1 MNGSCVATTSVDEFL
16 AGARPG
22 LERALIARFGLRDGL
37 DAAADAVEYA
47 VANWDRLRTMEN
59 PTGYLF
65 TVGRTRATRAARRA
79 DRLTAL
85 VAEPTTTDSPVD
97 VDLQRAL
104 MGLPWEERVAVMLV
118 HAHGHTYAR
127 AAEIMDLPVTSITNH
142 LNRGLTRLRKEV
154 GER

>member
-1 MNGSCVATTSVDEFL
+1 MNGSCVAATSVDEFL
-16 AGARPG
+16 ADARPS

-47 VANWDRLRTMEN
+47 VTNWDRLSMMDN
-59 PTGYLF
+59 PTGYVF

-85 VAEPTTTDSPVD
+85 VAEPITTDATLD

-104 MGLPWEERVAVMLV
+104 MRLPWEQRVAVMLV
-118 HAHGHTYAR
+118 HAHGHTYAS
-127 AAEIMDLPVTSITNH
+127 AAEIMDMPVTSITNH
-142 LNRGLTRLRKEV
+142 LNRGLARLRTEV

>member
-1 MNGSCVATTSVDEFL
+1 MGGSGVATISVDEFL
-16 AGARPG
+16 AEARPS

-37 DAAADAVEYA
+37 DAAADAVEFA
-47 VANWDRLRTMEN
+47 VVNWSRLRTMEN

-85 VAEPTTTDSPVD
+85 VAEPITADSTVD

-104 MGLPWEERVAVMLV
+104 MRLPWEQRVAVMLV
-118 HAHGHTYAR
+118 HAHGHTYAS
-127 AAEIMDLPVTSITNH
+127 AAEIMDVPVTSITNH
-142 LNRGLTRLRKEV
+142 VNRGLTKLRHEV